1 MVALNEGDEVKVSTE
16 EWAAYGVIAGLTQDE
31 VYTELE
37 ADREL
42 YMTIHATE
50 VLAGDIDSDTWQTCK
65 VGCIVEYE
73 GDNLTIDLEDEVE
86 E

>member
-1 MVALNEGDEVKVSTE
+1 MVALNEGDEVKVSTD
-16 EWAAYGVIAGLTQDE
+16 EWAAYGVIAALTQDE

-50 VLAGDIDSDTWQTCK
+50 VISGDIEPDTWQTCK
-65 VGCIVEYE
+65 IGSIVEHE
-73 GDNLTIDLEDEVE
+73 GENMTIDLEDKFED
-86 E
+86 